1 MENIILIKEE
11 LDCDIN
17 FAYKMFTVNKALEKW
32 LTEEANVDPKLG
44 GKFELFWDP
53 KNKQINSTIG
63 CKITGIERNRF
74 ISFNWKGPVEFQRF
88 MNTADPLTH
97 IILFFSEK
105 NKDPTKTII
114 YLFHTGWRDNNEWQ
128 GARNYFENAWS
139 KALQGLKERVRN
151 KAIQL

>member
-11 LDCDIN
+11 LECGVDI
-17 FAYKMFTVNKALEKW
+17 AYKMFTVNTSLEKW

-53 KNKQINSTIG
+53 ENKQINSTIG

-74 ISFNWKGPVEFQRF
+74 ISFDWKGPVEFQHF

-97 IILFFSEK
+97 IIVFFSRK
-105 NKDPTKTII
+105 NNDLTKTII
-114 YLFHTGWRDNNEWQ
+114 HLFHTGWRNNDDWQ
-128 GARNYFENAWS
+128 EARSYFENAWS
-139 KALQGLKERVRN
+139 KALQGLKQKVKN
-151 KAIQL
+151 TIQ